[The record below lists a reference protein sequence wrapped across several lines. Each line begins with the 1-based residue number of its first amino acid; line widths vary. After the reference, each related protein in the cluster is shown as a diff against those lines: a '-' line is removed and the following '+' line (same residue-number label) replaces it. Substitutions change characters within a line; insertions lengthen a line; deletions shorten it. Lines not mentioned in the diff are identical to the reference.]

1 MGRSTRLFE
10 LIQILRAANRTVN
23 ATPLAGTLE
32 MSVRPLCSMGAIG
45 AHFISECS
53 VSRPTADRT
62 RNQNWAKT
70 GIT

>member
-1 MGRSTRLFE
+1 MGCEIWLLE

-23 ATPLAGTLE
+23 ITPLADTLE
-32 MSVRPLCSMGAIG
+32 MSDRPLCCMGAIG
-45 AHFISECS
+45 EHFISGCS

-62 RNQNWAKT
+62 RNQNWLKT